1 MNPED
6 QKSSKSPLKP
16 SHSSSTT
23 EPETTPSLLQPLMG
37 SQLFPP
43 GSLSMEDMSYS
54 GSPLSAS
61 LPSPL
66 VEFGAFSA
74 IEQSVYSPSEM
85 CEFGANPLSE
95 RSPTRPSCGG
105 YTADDSEENIGVPQ
119 PLASLQ
125 ENPIPPFLSKTY
137 DLVNDQTLDPIISWG
152 NTGESFV
159 VWDPVEFA
167 RVILPRNFKHN
178 NFSSFV
184 RQLNTYVES
193 SMDKACMLLYE
204 MDMVDLRRFCLQ
216 MIVIS
221 EGFRKIDSD
230 KWEFAN
236 EAFRRGERHLLK
248 NIQRR
253 KSPQS
258 QQVGSYTGPSTEVGK
273 SELESEVER
282 LRKERSMMM
291 QEVVELQQQ
300 QHGAV
305 HHIEAVNQRLQGA
318 EQRQKQMISFLARL
332 FQNPSFLARLRQ
344 NKKQGDIGSSRM
356 KKKFVKHKQ
365 HEPGQSESPVEGQIV
380 NYRPEWTNFS
390 SSTVVP
396 TLNLVPVEQSPDY
409 ILREMVEMGQD
420 AEAMAFQIENVP
432 PDEFAISDELAMAQG
447 FIKSPQQF
455 QEGTSNLGSEDP
467 QITGKNVISTEQE
480 VAPEYLDSFPE
491 DLAVQKNLPEFSSTG
506 IEGIVKQEDVWSVGF
521 DNQAGMSSSNQELW
535 GNLANYDVP
544 ELGSTCSF
552 SDIWDLGSAQ
562 VAGSSGVQKWLADE
576 NLVDEPE
583 SHAGQPKHDISNNI
597 DP

>member
-66 VEFGAFSA
+66 EEFGAFSA

-184 RQLNTYVES
+184 RQLNTY
-193 SMDKACMLLYE
+193 
-204 MDMVDLRRFCLQ
+204 
-216 MIVIS
+216 
-221 EGFRKIDSD
+221 GFRKIDSD

-521 DNQAGMSSSNQELW
+521 DNQAGAIIGMEHHTSVGLVLYSRCPGMNASGICEI
-535 GNLANYDVP
+535 V
-544 ELGSTCSF
+544 
-552 SDIWDLGSAQ
+552 DIQQNS
-562 VAGSSGVQKWLADE
+562 
-576 NLVDEPE
+576 
-583 SHAGQPKHDISNNI
+583 
-597 DP
+597 